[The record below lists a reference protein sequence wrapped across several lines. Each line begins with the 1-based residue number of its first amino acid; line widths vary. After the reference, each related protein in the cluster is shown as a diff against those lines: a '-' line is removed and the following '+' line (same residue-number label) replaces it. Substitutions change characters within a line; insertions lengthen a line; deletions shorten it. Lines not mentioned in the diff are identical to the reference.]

1 MIFKYK
7 LWEKFIIYTG
17 LLLFFT
23 FLLLP
28 FIEAFKISLRSMD
41 NLAGGG
47 ELSFDAYRQMFQT
60 VPLLWRYF
68 LNSIGL
74 VAIITLCV
82 LFLSLPA
89 AYAFARHEFKG
100 KASILSSLLMVN
112 MLSGAVLLIPLYR
125 TMRTFGVLN
134 TYWAMII
141 PGIAFLIPTAIWLL
155 RSYIISLPK
164 ELEEAAIVDG
174 ASSIKVLL
182 FIVLPLAMPGIAVV
196 SIATFI
202 AAYAQQ
208 FLFAVTFN
216 NNPNFMPLTQG
227 LYEFFSR
234 QEVEWPQLM
243 AASLT
248 AVLPVMIVFMF
259 LQKYLI
265 AGLTAGAVKS

>member
-7 LWEKFIIYTG
+7 PWEKAVIYSA
-17 LLLFFT
+17 LAIFFS

-47 ELSFDAYRQMFQT
+47 ELSFEAYRQMFQT

-74 VAIITLCV
+74 AAVITLCV
-82 LFLSLPA
+82 LLLSLPA
-89 AYAFARHEFKG
+89 AYAFARHNFKG
-100 KASILSSLLMVN
+100 KTAILSSLLMVN

-125 TMRTFGVLN
+125 TMRSLGVLN
-134 TYWAMII
+134 TYGAMII

-174 ASSIKVLL
+174 ASSVKVLL
-182 FIVLPLAMPGIAVV
+182 FIILPLAMPGIAVV

-216 NNPNFMPLTQG
+216 NNPQFMPLTQG

-234 QEVEWPQLM
+234 QEVQWPQLM

-248 AVLPVMIVFMF
+248 AILPVMIVFMF

>member
-7 LWEKFIIYTG
+7 LWEKLAIYAG
-17 LLLFFT
+17 LFVFFT

-47 ELSFDAYRQMFQT
+47 ELSFDAYREMFQT

-74 VAIITLCV
+74 ALTITIGVIC
-82 LFLSLPA
+82 LSLPA

-100 KASILSSLLMVN
+100 KVTILSCLLVVN

-141 PGIAFLIPTAIWLL
+141 PGIAFLIPMSIWLL
-155 RSYIISLPK
+155 RSYILSLPK

-174 ASSIKVLL
+174 ASSVRVLL
-182 FIVLPLAMPGIAVV
+182 YIVLPLTMPGIVVV

-216 NNPNFMPLTQG
+216 NNPKFMPLTQG

-234 QEVEWPQLM
+234 SLVEWPQLM

-248 AVLPVMIVFMF
+248 ATLPVMIIFLF

>member
-1 MIFKYK
+1 MVGKYR
-7 LWEKFIIYTG
+7 LWEKILIIIG
-17 LLLFFT
+17 LCLFFS

-28 FIEAFKISLRSMD
+28 FVEAFKISLRTKDS
-41 NLAGGG
+41 LAGGG
-47 ELSFDAYRQMFQT
+47 ELTFIAYKQMFET
-60 VPLLWRYF
+60 VPRLVRYF
-68 LNSIGL
+68 FNSIGL
-74 VAIITLCV
+74 ALCITFFV
-82 LFLSLPA
+82 LLLSLPA
-89 AYAFARHEFKG
+89 AYAFARYSFKG
-100 KASILSSLLMVN
+100 KNSILSALLVVN

-125 TMRTFGVLN
+125 TMLKLGLLD
-134 TYWAMII
+134 TYLAMIV

-155 RSYIISLPK
+155 RSYILSLPR

-182 FIVLPLAMPGIAVV
+182 FIILPLAMPGIAVV

-216 NNPNFMPLTQG
+216 NNPDLMPITQG

-234 QEVEWPQLM
+234 QDVEWPQLM
-243 AASLT
+243 AASLVS
-248 AVLPVMIVFMF
+248 VLPVMIVFMF

-265 AGLTAGAVKS
+265 AGLTAGAIKS

>member
-1 MIFKYK
+1 MIFRYK
-7 LWEKFIIYTG
+7 LWEKFIIYLG
-17 LLLFFT
+17 IFLFFT

-28 FIEAFKISLRSMD
+28 FIEAFKISLRSTD

-47 ELSFDAYRQMFQT
+47 ELSFDAYKQMFYT

-74 VAIITLCV
+74 ALSITVGVLC
-82 LFLSLPA
+82 LSLPA
-89 AYAFARHEFKG
+89 AYAFARYEFKG
-100 KASILSSLLMVN
+100 KISILSSLLAVN

-125 TMRTFGVLN
+125 TMRTFGILN

-141 PGIAFLIPTAIWLL
+141 PGIAFLIPTSIWLL
-155 RSYIISLPK
+155 RSYILSLPK

-174 ASSIKVLL
+174 ASSLKVLL
-182 FIVLPLAMPGIAVV
+182 YIVLPLAMPGVAVV

-216 NNPNFMPLTQG
+216 NNPEFMPLTQG

-248 AVLPVMIVFMF
+248 ATLPVMIVFMF